1 MQRLSKS
8 LFDLSVFH
16 KWRAHLNNLFLF
28 QSFFH
33 VEYLRTHMML
43 HSGDQAGNSIFSC
56 PNAPNCTK
64 VCSTFSFS
72 IFLTQR
78 HLIDNNI
85 VNLITRSASRWN
97 RPSGYI
103 IYIVKPKSRHLSK
116 KTTPK
121 PRKNLLQLKDNAPMT
136 CLLLFHFNPQTGS
149 LHRNGYW

>member
-16 KWRAHLNNLFLF
+16 KWRGHLNNLFLF

-85 VNLITRSASRWN
+85 FLFNYVQRFKVKSSIRLHYLHCQAKKPIPIEEDNSETEKESPPAKRQRTNDLSTAFPLQ
-97 RPSGYI
+97 PSD
-103 IYIVKPKSRHLSK
+103 R
-116 KTTPK
+116 
-121 PRKNLLQLKDNAPMT
+121 
-136 CLLLFHFNPQTGS
+136 
-149 LHRNGYW
+149 